1 MFARLF
7 LIAHVAPT
15 TANRKRVLA
24 MVSTVNGADRRPGTT
39 KPCRPRRQH
48 GDNQRTVQPTLDTD
62 NVP

>member
-24 MVSTVNGADRRPGTT
+24 MVPPVNGTNRRPRTT
-39 KPCRPRRQH
+39 EPRGPRRQH